1 MSSPAPAATSGVRV
15 DPDIDIMGT
24 NVCIN
29 IDQYEFNEIDTVA
42 TANATALLYA
52 LLRFHG
58 TIL

>member
-42 TANATALLYA
+42 TALLYA
-52 LLRFHG
+52 LLRFNG
-58 TIL
+58 RIL

>member
-15 DPDIDIMGT
+15 DPDIDIIT

-42 TANATALLYA
+42 TALLYA
-52 LLRFHG
+52 LLRFNEC
-58 TIL
+58 IL